1 MLNVAIYLSIIGTI
15 FAIGLSIFAYKM
27 HNYKKKIRKQKT
39 NSISSLNPEANEVQ
53 LQINNE

>member
-27 HNYKKKIRKQKT
+27 HKAKNE
-39 NSISSLNPEANEVQ
+39 NLNRDR
-53 LQINNE
+53 IK

>member
-27 HNYKKKIRKQKT
+27 HKAKT
-39 NSISSLNPEANEVQ
+39 DLLNRDCFK
-53 LQINNE
+53 

>member
-27 HNYKKKIRKQKT
+27 HNYKKKLENKKQ
-39 NSISSLNPEANEVQ
+39 IQ
-53 LQINNE
+53 